1 MPLYCSNTGST
12 AFREADVQQPITEA
26 HLSLTSS
33 FFAFSAKVGQ
43 SLAPSSWMNLILR
56 PSTPPMALICSIAS
70 FSASIDPVSE
80 IAMVPVAECRMPTV
94 TSVSVTA
101 KPVVLTAEV
110 AGVSAQPDRGS
121 REMAGSAAI
130 PVSSLRRSGDFRPLF
145 ISSDM
150 STPFVFEDVVFAGQ
164 GLRGLCTAQIRKIT
178 YIAPQNND
186 VDFGIRV
193 AAALPTDC

>member
-1 MPLYCSNTGST
+1 
-12 AFREADVQQPITEA
+12 
-26 HLSLTSS
+26 
-33 FFAFSAKVGQ
+33 
-43 SLAPSSWMNLILR
+43 
-56 PSTPPMALICSIAS
+56 
-70 FSASIDPVSE
+70 
-80 IAMVPVAECRMPTV
+80 MPTV

-101 KPVVLTAEV
+101 SPVVLTAEV

-164 GLRGLCTAQIRKIT
+164 GLRGLCSAQIRKIA

-186 VDFGIRV
+186 VDFGTRV